1 MNLRLTIATVAAL
14 TIASANAAP
23 AHVHHSVHRKLQETN
38 KVNIVVTMKTKPKEA
53 IKNLEAMSFETRGH
67 KIETMVNQLDTL
79 AKESQKGIDAILA
92 KEATSGQPLFEKH
105 HASWAMNARLINGAS
120 LELVEQLASLPGVES
135 IREQQVGRISRPENQ
150 QANPQQEAS
159 NIQWGVNKI
168 EATKVWADGIT
179 GQNVVVASLD
189 TGVRG
194 SHEILKHSMR
204 ESYNWYDP
212 DNQTAFPHDT
222 IGHGTHTMGTMVGAN
237 GFGVAPGAKW
247 MACLGCPSDCPEFN
261 LVKCGEFLT
270 CPTDTQGKNKD
281 CSKAP
286 HVINNSWNYFDEDGS
301 EFQPFVDAW
310 RAAGII
316 PVMSIGNFGRNCST
330 ALPPGDF
337 ANVIGVGAL
346 WEDNSIGLF
355 SSRGPAV
362 RTGILKP
369 DISAPGVFIKSAWN
383 ESDSDYVTESGTS
396 MAAPHVS
403 GAIALLLS
411 AEPNLKYDQVYARLT
426 STANQTPFNSTDPTR
441 VDTCGNIKDTV
452 FPNNHYG
459 YGRLDAFSAYLGH
472 RK

>member
-1 MNLRLTIATVAAL
+1 MSWLQASTRVSEAL
-14 TIASANAAP
+14 TRSSSTACASP
-23 AHVHHSVHRKLQETN
+23 
-38 KVNIVVTMKTKPKEA
+38 
-53 IKNLEAMSFETRGH
+53 
-67 KIETMVNQLDTL
+67 
-79 AKESQKGIDAILA
+79 
-92 KEATSGQPLFEKH
+92 
-105 HASWAMNARLINGAS
+105 
-120 LELVEQLASLPGVES
+120 
-135 IREQQVGRISRPENQ
+135 
-150 QANPQQEAS
+150 
-159 NIQWGVNKI
+159 
-168 EATKVWADGIT
+168 
-179 GQNVVVASLD
+179 
-189 TGVRG
+189 
-194 SHEILKHSMR
+194 
-204 ESYNWYDP
+204 
-212 DNQTAFPHDT
+212 T
-222 IGHGTHTMGTMVGAN
+222 IGTTQTTRR
-237 GFGVAPGAKW
+237 
-247 MACLGCPSDCPEFN
+247 PSHMTP
-261 LVKCGEFLT
+261 LAT
-270 CPTDTQGKNKD
+270 P
-281 CSKAP
+281 
-286 HVINNSWNYFDEDGS
+286 I
-301 EFQPFVDAW
+301 VDAW

-346 WEDNSIGLF
+346 WEDNRIGLF

-369 DISAPGVFIKSAWN
+369 DISAPGVYIKSAWN

-411 AEPNLKYDQVYARLT
+411 AEPNLKYDQVYARLI